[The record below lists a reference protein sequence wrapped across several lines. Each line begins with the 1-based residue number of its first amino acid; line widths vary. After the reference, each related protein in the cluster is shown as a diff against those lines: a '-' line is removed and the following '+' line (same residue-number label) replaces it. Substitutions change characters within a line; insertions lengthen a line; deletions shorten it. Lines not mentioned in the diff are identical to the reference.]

1 MLYHYNKEPD
11 KLGNETFTYSE
22 KNTET
27 DEVVYEVF
35 MVPIGNK
42 KSIEILLICTT
53 RYLKD

>member
-42 KSIEILLICTT
+42 KRIEILFICMTM
-53 RYLKD
+53 